1 MLRTTLT
8 FCAAALAALAAPL
21 AHAQAY
27 PSKPVRVIVTFPPGG
42 ATDTIARA
50 LSQPLT
56 QALGQQVVVE
66 NRPGANAIIG
76 MEACAKAAPDGYTL
90 CLTNNDAI
98 TFNPALFAKLP
109 YDPERDL
116 YPIANVG
123 VIEQVIVAN
132 AGLPAGSFK
141 EMLELSRR
149 NPGTVTW
156 SSFGPGSMGHLYVDW
171 LNNNA
176 RAKIVH
182 VPYKG
187 AGPAMNAVAAG
198 EVGVSLFAVGAA
210 LPLVKAGKLKPLAI
224 VASKR
229 STHMPDV
236 PTLDELG
243 YPFVVRAWLGV
254 FAQKAVPDDVA
265 RRLNAEIGKILGD
278 PAFREKWL
286 AVQAIDAAPNSLE
299 QFAAFIREDQKVA
312 LTNLRAAGIHL
323 D

>member
-1 MLRTTLT
+1 MLKIVQALLAI
-8 FCAAALAALAAPL
+8 AAAVLAPSALA
-21 AHAQAY
+21 QTY
-27 PSKPVRVIVTFPPGG
+27 PAKPVKIIVTFPPGG

-76 MEACAKAAPDGYTL
+76 MEACAKSPPDGYTL

-98 TFNPALFAKLP
+98 TFNPTLFAKLP
-109 YDPERDL
+109 YDPDRDL

-132 AGLPAGSFK
+132 AGLPAASFK
-141 EMLELSRR
+141 EVLELSRQK
-149 NPGTVTW
+149 PGAVTW
-156 SSFGPGSMGHLYVDW
+156 SSFGPGSMGHLYIDW
-171 LNNNA
+171 LNNHTGS
-176 RAKIVH
+176 KIVH

-210 LPLVKAGKLKPLAI
+210 LPLVKAGKLRPLAI

-229 STHMPDV
+229 SHHMPDV
-236 PTLDELG
+236 PTLAELG
-243 YPFVVRAWLGV
+243 YPFVVHAWLGV

-265 RRLNAEIGKILGD
+265 RRLNAEIGKILAD
-278 PAFREKWL
+278 PGFREKWL
-286 AVQAIDAAPNSLE
+286 SVQAIDAAPNSLE
-299 QFAAFIREDQKVA
+299 QFAAFIRADQKVA
-312 LTNLRAAGIHL
+312 AENLRAAGIRL